1 MLEIKKIKEN
11 IWEIPKSGN
20 MQVPAKIYASDK
32 LMEHIKQ
39 DKTIDQARNVACL
52 KGILLHS
59 LAMPDAHQGYGFPIG
74 GVAAFDLKEGI
85 ISPGGVGYDINCG
98 IRALTTNLTEKDI
111 KGKEDQLLNILFSNV
126 PAGLGSKGRIRLD
139 KSQLL
144 EVIENGAKWAV
155 KEGYGTKR
163 DIDHTEEYG
172 HLKADHEA
180 ISAEAMKR
188 GIPQAGS
195 LGSGNHFLEFQKVEE
210 IYDEKTAKAFGINS
224 AGQVT
229 IMIHCGS
236 RGLGHQVASDYIRL
250 MEKEYGF
257 NNLPDR
263 ELINAPI
270 QSEMGQKYLRAM
282 NGAANFAWANRQMI
296 MHWVRESFAKI
307 FSSTPEDLEMNLVYD
322 VAHNIA
328 KIEDHEIEGKT
339 KEVCVHRKGATRS
352 FGPGR
357 KELPEV
363 YQKTGQP
370 VIIPGSMGTASY
382 ILVGTK
388 TAEDIS
394 FGSTAHGAG
403 RVMSRFAAL
412 KQFKGEKLRDDLRR
426 KGIYVKSET
435 WNGLAEEAPE
445 VYKDIDEVVRVSHDL
460 GIGNLV
466 AKMRPLGVIK
476 G

>member
-1 MLEIKKIKEN
+1 
-11 IWEIPKSGN
+11 
-20 MQVPAKIYASDK
+20 
-32 LMEHIKQ
+32 
-39 DKTIDQARNVACL
+39 
-52 KGILLHS
+52 
-59 LAMPDAHQGYGFPIG
+59 MPDPVRDGPEILESHERCSQLRMGQPP
-74 GVAAFDLKEGI
+74 D
-85 ISPGGVGYDINCG
+85 DN
-98 IRALTTNLTEKDI
+98 ALGPRKLREN
-111 KGKEDQLLNILFSNV
+111 
-126 PAGLGSKGRIRLD
+126 IRLD
-139 KSQLL
+139 
-144 EVIENGAKWAV
+144 
-155 KEGYGTKR
+155 
-163 DIDHTEEYG
+163 
-172 HLKADHEA
+172 
-180 ISAEAMKR
+180 
-188 GIPQAGS
+188 
-195 LGSGNHFLEFQKVEE
+195 
-210 IYDEKTAKAFGINS
+210 
-224 AGQVT
+224 
-229 IMIHCGS
+229 
-236 RGLGHQVASDYIRL
+236 
-250 MEKEYGF
+250 
-257 NNLPDR
+257 
-263 ELINAPI
+263 
-270 QSEMGQKYLRAM
+270 
-282 NGAANFAWANRQMI
+282 
-296 MHWVRESFAKI
+296 
-307 FSSTPEDLEMNLVYD
+307 PEDLEMDLVYD

-328 KIEDHEIEGKT
+328 KIEDHKIEGKT

-445 VYKDIDEVVRVSHDL
+445 VYKDIDEVVRVSHEL